1 MKRNKKI
8 LLLLG
13 GVLGLLLFYGAWQS
27 FSTVVNNE
35 RIIIILN
42 GIGSSGKSTII
53 REMQKLFDKPLLH
66 TGLDNFWEMVPAV
79 YKGYGAKSHEGF
91 SFIQAV
97 DVFKNPVVYIERGSL
112 AQQIDYTMPQII
124 KCLAD
129 CGHDVAIDEILISDA
144 ILHNYALALKNYK
157 VYFVGVVCDLQ
168 ELERREKA
176 RGDRIIGLAR
186 GQIDFVHKHKKYYD
200 LVVDSTNSDPAANAK
215 IIFDYIRTN
224 SYPQGL
230 KGFSRNKQSNK

>member
-1 MKRNKKI
+1 MKKSKI
-8 LLLLG
+8 LLLG
-13 GVLGLLLFYGAWQS
+13 GALGLLLFYGAWQS

-35 RIIIILN
+35 RIIVILN
-42 GIGSSGKSTII
+42 GIGSSGKSSII

-91 SFIQAV
+91 SFVQAV
-97 DVFKNPVVYIERGSL
+97 DGFNNPVVYIERGSL
-112 AQQIDYTMPQII
+112 AQQIDYTMPQTI

-129 CGHDVAIDEILISDA
+129 CGHDIAIDEILINDA
-144 ILHNYALALKNYK
+144 ILHNYAIALKNYK

-168 ELERREKA
+168 ELERREKT

-186 GQIDFVHKHKKYYD
+186 GQIDLVHKHKKYYD
-200 LVVDSTNSDPAANAK
+200 LVVDSTNSDPAVCAQA
-215 IIFDYIRTN
+215 IFDYIHTN
-224 SYPQGL
+224 TCPQGL
-230 KGFSRNKQSNK
+230 KKFSKNE